1 MCGMNGNQPQM
12 LPAPRSKTWV
22 WAVIAVVAIIALL
35 FAVYYYYYGY
45 TPAPSDTAE
54 GLDSTA
60 AIEQDLQAID
70 IEGLDVELG
79 DIEKELQ

>member
-1 MCGMNGNQPQM
+1 M
-12 LPAPRSKTWV
+12 LPAPKSKTWAWV
-22 WAVIAVVAIIALL
+22 VIVVVALLVLL

-45 TPAPSDTAE
+45 TPVPSGTAEE

-60 AIEQDLQAID
+60 AIEQDLQTVD
-70 IEGLDVELG
+70 LEGLDAGLG